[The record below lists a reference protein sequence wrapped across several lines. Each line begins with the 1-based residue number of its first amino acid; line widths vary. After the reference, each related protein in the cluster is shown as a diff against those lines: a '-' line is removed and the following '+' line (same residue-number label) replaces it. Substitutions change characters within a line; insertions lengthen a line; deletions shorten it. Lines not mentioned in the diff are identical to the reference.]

1 MVGLVIKG
9 FYIIVVIKIFL
20 KKKWNII
27 NVIYYIKNEL

>member
-9 FYIIVVIKIFL
+9 FYIIVVIKYFW
-20 KKKWNII
+20 KKMKYII

>member
-20 KKKWNII
+20 KKKNII